1 MSSPLA
7 SPTVE
12 PIICQPWCQD
22 GHGHAAERA
31 REDQWCIGIEHRVT
45 LSTEPTM
52 LMSNGSIEQQHLNT
66 FLLRQA
72 DDTAPRVFIGS
83 NEGSGKSA
91 TFDEARQFALEIL
104 ARTDGY
110 GD

>member
-1 MSSPLA
+1 MYRDRA
-7 SPTVE
+7 
-12 PIICQPWCQD
+12 Q
-22 GHGHAAERA
+22 GHAVDRA
-31 REDQWCIGIEHRVT
+31 DNAHVQREHRAAA
-45 LSTEPTM
+45 
-52 LMSNGSIEQQHLNT
+52 LNT

-110 GD
+110 GG